1 MSPRETLY
9 SIRAVA
15 EAGQPEAL
23 STIRQ
28 LVAAATPSVVVL
40 DRSSRKELHFLL
52 EQLYHTALATGRGW
66 HDDRR
71 VLEWL
76 EKLSD

>member
-1 MSPRETLY
+1 MY

-23 STIRQ
+23 STIRE
-28 LVAAATPSVVVL
+28 LVAAATPAVVVL
-40 DRSSRKELHFLL
+40 DRRSREELHFLL
-52 EQLYHTALATGRGW
+52 EQLYHTALSSNARLYCE
-66 HDDRR
+66 RQ
-71 VLEWL
+71 VLDWL